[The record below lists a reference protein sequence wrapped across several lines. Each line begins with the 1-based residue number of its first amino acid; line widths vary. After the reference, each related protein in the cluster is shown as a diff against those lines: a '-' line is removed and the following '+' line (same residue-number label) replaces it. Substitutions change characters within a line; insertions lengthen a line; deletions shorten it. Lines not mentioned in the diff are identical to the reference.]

1 MQKATDDD
9 KAWFDE
15 LLPDDPGV
23 VRRPMF
29 GQLAG
34 FVNGNM
40 FLCLFGEDVAV
51 RLAPEAMQELYDAGG
66 APFEPMAGRPMKEY
80 VLLPR
85 GYRSDPAAGHDAAHA
100 WVERSLAHTRAMP
113 PKEKKPATKAAKKKA

>member
-1 MQKATDDD
+1 MKATDDG

-15 LLPDDPGV
+15 LLPTDQDV

-29 GQLAG
+29 GNLAG

-51 RLAPEAMQELYDAGG
+51 RLDETGRDELYAEGG
-66 APFEPMAGRPMKEY
+66 SPFEPMEGRPMKEY
-80 VLLPR
+80 VVLPR
-85 GYRSDPAAGHDAAHA
+85 DFRTDLTGATG
-100 WVERSLAHTRAMP
+100 WVARSLEHARAMP
-113 PKEKKPATKAAKKKA
+113 PKAPKKAAQKKAAAKK